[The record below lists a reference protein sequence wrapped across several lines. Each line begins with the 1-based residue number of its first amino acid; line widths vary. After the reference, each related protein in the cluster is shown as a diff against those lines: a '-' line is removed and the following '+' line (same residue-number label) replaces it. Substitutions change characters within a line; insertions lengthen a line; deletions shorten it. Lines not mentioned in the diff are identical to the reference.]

1 MTHQDDKHKDTNENR
16 KAQQDSP
23 AEDIEFDLTIE
34 NLETLSESSPEP
46 TPAQT
51 ELSVEEKLAQT
62 KDQLLRALAE
72 CENIRKRSTKE
83 REEVAQYAITKFARD
98 LLAVADNLHRAID
111 AGSKDEA
118 DIKVVLEGVEITQK
132 ELQKVF
138 ERYGIKIVNPK
149 GETFDHNL
157 HQAMF
162 EVESDDHPQG
172 HIIDVLQHGY
182 VLQDRLLRPA
192 LVGVS
197 KGKNS

>member
-1 MTHQDDKHKDTNENR
+1 MTHQDDKLKDTNQNPE
-16 KAQQDSP
+16 DSVSD
-23 AEDIEFDLTIE
+23 DIEFDVTLE
-34 NLETLSESSPEP
+34 NLEALAENAPATAPSE
-46 TPAQT
+46 T
-51 ELSVEEKLAQT
+51 ELSIEEKLAQT

-98 LLAVADNLHRAID
+98 LLAVSDNLSRAID

-138 ERYGIKIVNPK
+138 ERYGIKTVNPK

-162 EVESDDHPQG
+162 EVESQEHPQG
-172 HIIDVLQHGY
+172 QVIDVLQHGY

-192 LVGVS
+192 LVAVS
-197 KGKNS
+197 KGKA

>member
-1 MTHQDDKHKDTNENR
+1 MTHQDDKHKDINQNPE
-16 KAQQDSP
+16 DSVS
-23 AEDIEFDLTIE
+23 EDIEFGVTLE
-34 NLETLSESSPEP
+34 NLEALAENA
-46 TPAQT
+46 PAT
-51 ELSVEEKLAQT
+51 APAENELSIEEKLAQT

-98 LLAVADNLHRAID
+98 LLAVADNLSRAID

-138 ERYGIKIVNPK
+138 ERYGIKTVNPQ

-162 EVESDDHPQG
+162 EVESEEHPQG
-172 HIIDVLQHGY
+172 QVINVLQHGY

-192 LVGVS
+192 LVSVS
-197 KGKNS
+197 KGKA